1 MLLVYVAKVYLPLRS
16 GILNLKIFMNLRGG
30 FFPQKKSEK
39 YNHSLILNF
48 RFEYFEEK
56 KISKRDKHNYT
67 NKYEWEKE
75 RNKSACCWNVKNKDH
90 IDS

>member
-56 KISKRDKHNYT
+56 KNYLKEINTIILINMNGKR
-67 NKYEWEKE
+67 KE
-75 RNKSACCWNVKNKDH
+75 TSLHAAGM
-90 IDS
+90 